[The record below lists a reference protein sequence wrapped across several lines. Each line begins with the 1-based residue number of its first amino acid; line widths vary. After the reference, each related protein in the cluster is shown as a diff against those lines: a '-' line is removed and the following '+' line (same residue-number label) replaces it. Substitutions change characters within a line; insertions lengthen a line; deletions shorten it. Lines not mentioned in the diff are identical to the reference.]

1 MIPEWHLFT
10 GNELG
15 VLLGYWLIKKWNEQE
30 AIEKSGKVSFMGY
43 FSLMSIMTRNYIT
56 YIIILTLLLFF
67 SLSFVESSSTGECS
81 FF

>member
-43 FSLMSIMTRNYIT
+43 FSLMSIMTRKLHHFYHYFNVIV
-56 YIIILTLLLFF
+56 IFF
-67 SLSFVESSSTGECS
+67 PIFCREQQYWRV
-81 FF
+81 